1 MFEATK
7 TAMGAAQEL
16 LQATIHSPS
25 GWAKAGLTTVTLRG
39 DRRSALELLRDQR
52 NLTALLPIVPGLS
65 EIDPRAVE
73 RVSFQSTCLS
83 LSPSA

>member
-7 TAMGAAQEL
+7 AAMGAAQEL

-25 GWAKAGLTTVTLRG
+25 GWAKAGLTTVLRG
-39 DRRSALELLRDQR
+39 DRRSAWELLRDQR
-52 NLTALLPIVPGLS
+52 NLTALLPIVPGLT
-65 EIDPRAVE
+65 EMDPRAVE
-73 RVSFQSTCLS
+73 RVSFQSESVL